1 MHGTS
6 CPVAGCVCGESG
18 QDGMGDVQGPPSS
31 PQEASHIPEEEE
43 RRSISY
49 PHHPSSEPAR
59 LPRRTPKTC
68 PRPERHLVAGGPCG
82 HQRRLQRE
90 EGTHPGTHAKAPPSW
105 SDPGQIGPS
114 LRQLSSPAPPQQM
127 SGNAGIRSILRP
139 RLVPLPPP
147 SRSGRTRLSVPGEG
161 FLQARALDGDRTG
174 GALGVLKPRG
184 AAP

>member
-90 EGTHPGTHAKAPPSW
+90 EGTHPGTHAKAPPLLV
-105 SDPGQIGPS
+105 GPRANWAFPS
-114 LRQLSSPAPPQQM
+114 AAQLASASPADV
-127 SGNAGIRSILRP
+127 GERRN
-139 RLVPLPPP
+139 PLHPPP
-147 SRSGRTRLSVPGEG
+147 TPRPAPSSQSLWEDPALSAG
-161 FLQARALDGDRTG
+161 
-174 GALGVLKPRG
+174 
-184 AAP
+184 